1 MKSLFCCPNCGRPL
15 EKEEHGLKCPK
26 GHCFDLARSGYVN
39 LLLSQKDARKNHGDD
54 RLMIEA
60 RRDFLDGGF
69 YAPMRETLIET
80 ALSIA
85 SPGMTVLD
93 AGCGEGY
100 YTAELGKR
108 LSEAGFA
115 PRIAAIDIAKEA
127 LKWASHRGKEM
138 ELAVA
143 SCFHLPLAD
152 ESVNLLLS
160 VFSPYCGEEFLRVLK
175 PGGDFLMVIPLE
187 RHLWGLKEAVYEKP
201 YPNEVKDFALPG
213 FTLLKKEE
221 LRYSVTLSSQE
232 EIHNLFLMTPY
243 YYKTGA
249 ADQAKV
255 AALETLKTPVE
266 FAVLLYQKN

>member
-15 EKEEHGLKCPK
+15 EKEERGLKCPK

-69 YAPMRETLIET
+69 YAPMRETLIGT
-80 ALSIA
+80 ALSVA
-85 SPGMTVLD
+85 SFGMTVLD

-115 PRIAAIDIAKEA
+115 PRVAAIDIAKEA
-127 LKWASHRGKEM
+127 LRWASHRGKEA

-175 PGGDFLMVIPLE
+175 PCGYFLMVIPLE
-187 RHLWGLKEAVYEKP
+187 HHLWGLKEAVYEKP
-201 YPNEVKDFALPG
+201 YPNEVKDFVLPG

-221 LRYSVTLSSQE
+221 LRYSVTLQSQE

-255 AALETLKTPVE
+255 AALEMLKTTVE